1 MTMGSRAGGASL
13 RITNK
18 FRSMT
23 MGSRAGGAS
32 FHRKAK
38 VFSLPDGPGG
48 FLWINLQNTGN
59 MTPFCR
65 DLVALLLAV
74 LLEGTHEGGL
84 VLGGLEP
91 SVAEL
96 GAGVDELE
104 VDLLQGPL
112 LGVGQEGL
120 PQGEGALLGPNAATL
135 DHDEVLLDLSIV
147 GESTHGVDGLVS
159 NVILGSSVVLDQL
172 AILHLV
178 ASSHPVDLLV
188 HLGPV
193 VVSLL
198 TSPGHSALDP
208 ARMPSSNTGNLPET
222 LVSLPWKLL
231 GVPPAGNT
239 LVSMTLGHSD
249 DVDHLVLGKHL
260 ADRHLLLKVLT
271 GKVDLVSNGASV
283 ELDLHDVGLLLSAA
297 QKLHLG
303 VDDDPDGGA
312 VLLHLVEVLLDLLL
326 AQIIGPLSAR
336 LSERLLLGLRPVLV
350 EPPLALLSNV
360 LSPDSLESPHAAR
373 SLNVA
378 NDANGDHGRSL
389 NDGDGLDD
397 FLLVVLGTRT
407 VHLTHNVGHASLVAH
422 EASQVDGLARII
434 LGEGLG
440 LATVALGPLLGE
452 ESLGPVPGSFEL
464 SVRHWATNLVSCRSE
479 SSNKSL
485 VE

>member
-84 VLGGLEP
+84 VLGCLEP
-91 SVAEL
+91 PVAEL

-120 PQGEGALLGPNAATL
+120 PQGEGALLGPNAASL

-147 GESTHGVDGLVS
+147 GESAHWVDGLVS
-159 NVILGSSVVLDQL
+159 NVILGGSVVLNQL
-172 AILHLV
+172 AVLHLV
-178 ASSHPVDLLV
+178 AGAHPVDLLV
-188 HLGPV
+188 HLSPV
-193 VVSLL
+193 VVALL
-198 TSPGHSALDP
+198 ASPGHSALDP
-208 ARMPSSNTGNLPET
+208 AWMPGSDTGNLPET
-222 LVSLPWKLL
+222 LVSLPWELL
-231 GVPPAGNT
+231 GVPSAGNT
-239 LVSMTLGHSD
+239 LVSVTLGHSD
-249 DVDHLVLGKHL
+249 DIDHLVLGEDLTHG
-260 ADRHLLLKVLT
+260 HLLLKVLT
-271 GKVDLVSNGASV
+271 GKVDLVGNGASV
-283 ELDLHDVGLLLSAA
+283 ELDLHDMSLLLPAA
-297 QKLHLG
+297 EELHLG

-350 EPPLALLSNV
+350 EPPLALLANV
-360 LSPDSLESPHAAR
+360 LSPDSLEGPHAAG
-373 SLNVA
+373 SLDVA
-378 NDANGDHGRSL
+378 DDTDGDHGRSL
-389 NDGDGLDD
+389 NDGDSFNHL
-397 FLLVVLGTRT
+397 FLV
-407 VHLTHNVGHASLVAH
+407 
-422 EASQVDGLARII
+422 I
-434 LGEGLG
+434 L
-440 LATVALGPLLGE
+440 
-452 ESLGPVPGSFEL
+452 
-464 SVRHWATNLVSCRSE
+464 
-479 SSNKSL
+479 
-485 VE
+485 